1 MPEMKQVVATLIGD
15 VVGSRRS
22 ADRGQ
27 LHAALAAAVAAGNQ
41 SLSPVSPLRVTVGD
55 EFQGTFSTVGAALHA
70 ALWLRLRLLPVADL
84 RHGVGW
90 GRVELLEREPRVEDG
105 PGWWAARSAIEEV
118 KAAAERP
125 ATRTLRTAYHRSEDA
140 EPEGGRDAGPDPRV
154 VNAALLC
161 RDQVLGS
168 VDGGSGARTLRL
180 LRGSLDGL
188 GQHELAA
195 QEGISASAVSQR
207 FRRDGLGAVLA
218 AEELMR
224 GI

>member
-1 MPEMKQVVATLIGD
+1 MTGNPAGA
-15 VVGSRRS
+15 GS
-22 ADRGQ
+22 
-27 LHAALAAAVAAGNQ
+27 
-41 SLSPVSPLRVTVGD
+41 P
-55 EFQGTFSTVGAALHA
+55 
-70 ALWLRLRLLPVADL
+70 
-84 RHGVGW
+84 
-90 GRVELLEREPRVEDG
+90 
-105 PGWWAARSAIEEV
+105 
-118 KAAAERP
+118 AERA
-125 ATRTLRTAYHRSEDA
+125 ATRTLRTAYRRAEDD
-140 EPEGGRDAGPDPRV
+140 DARGGPDPRV

-168 VDGGSGARTLRL
+168 VDGRSTARTLRL

>member
-1 MPEMKQVVATLIGD
+1 MSEVKQVQATLIGD
-15 VVGSRRS
+15 VLGSRRS
-22 ADRGQ
+22 SDRAL
-27 LHAALAAAVAAGNQ
+27 LHETLAGVLASGNA
-41 SLSPVSPLRVTVGD
+41 SLAPVSALRVTVGD
-55 EFQGTFSTVGAALHA
+55 EFQGTFATVGAALHA
-70 ALWLRLRLLPVADL
+70 ALWLRLHLVPVADL

-90 GRVELLEREPRVEDG
+90 GRVEVLAPEPRVEDG
-105 PGWWAARSAIEEV
+105 PGWWAAREAIEHV
-118 KAAAERP
+118 KDLAARP
-125 ATRTLRTAYHRSEDA
+125 ATRTLRTAYRRSEEPDA
-140 EPEGGRDAGPDPRV
+140 RDGADPLA
-154 VNAALLC
+154 VNAALTC

-168 VDGGSGARTLRL
+168 VDGRSAARTLRL

>member
-1 MPEMKQVVATLIGD
+1 MPEVKQVLATLIGD

-22 ADRGQ
+22 DDRGQ
-27 LHAALAAAVAAGNQ
+27 LHAALAEAVAAGNEV
-41 SLSPVSPLRVTVGD
+41 LAPVTPLRVTVGD
-55 EFQGTFSTVGAALHA
+55 EFQATFSTVGAALHA
-70 ALWLRLRLLPVADL
+70 ALWLRLRLLPLADL

-90 GRVELLEREPRVEDG
+90 GSVEVLAQEPRVEDG

-118 KAAAERP
+118 KAAADRP
-125 ATRTLRTAYHRSEDA
+125 ATRTLRTAYHRGED
-140 EPEGGRDAGPDPRV
+140 GGPDPRV
-154 VNAALLC
+154 VNAALIC

-168 VDGGSGARTLRL
+168 VDGRSAARTLRL